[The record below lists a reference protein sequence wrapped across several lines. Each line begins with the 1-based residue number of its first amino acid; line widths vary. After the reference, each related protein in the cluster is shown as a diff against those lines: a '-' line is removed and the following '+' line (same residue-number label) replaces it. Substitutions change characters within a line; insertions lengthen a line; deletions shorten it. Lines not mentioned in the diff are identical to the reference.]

1 MSLNPPHGEP
11 YSLQLNVINFVSD
24 LRQVGGFP
32 PATLVSSINKTDC
45 QDITE
50 ILLTVALNT
59 IIIKTA

>member
-1 MSLNPPHGEP
+1 
-11 YSLQLNVINFVSD
+11 VINFVSD